1 MSEEECVGVSQ
12 DPPDGRGK
20 APSSTR
26 EQIENIINN
35 NAESPVEESIKED
48 VRGAES
54 TPTERGSAPFVPVEE
69 VKEEIQEETVKPKAK
84 AKAKSKATPKVKITK
99 QPVEAVQKIEEPSV
113 VEDVVPPKKID
124 KLKEIVKCPDCNMDM
139 TVHTLKYI
147 HKRRGFCKAEKK
159 PEVESERTAP
169 EPEKPKITEDIVN
182 DYIKENPDII
192 SNYLR
197 NERAM
202 KAQRKQMNA
211 RSLLNNAF

>member
-1 MSEEECVGVSQ
+1 M
-12 DPPDGRGK
+12 
-20 APSSTR
+20 
-26 EQIENIINN
+26 
-35 NAESPVEESIKED
+35 
-48 VRGAES
+48 
-54 TPTERGSAPFVPVEE
+54 
-69 VKEEIQEETVKPKAK
+69 
-84 AKAKSKATPKVKITK
+84 
-99 QPVEAVQKIEEPSV
+99 QKIEEPVV
-113 VEDVVPPKKID
+113 VEEPPKKID
-124 KLKEIVKCPDCNMDM
+124 KLKEIAKCPDCNMDM

-169 EPEKPKITEDIVN
+169 EPPQQKITQDIVN

-197 NERAM
+197 NERAL